1 MILLLRFM
9 LSGTFTSC
17 FYDLCLRFLLKK
29 EKNSEEKAEMDT
41 PAMPTTPITM
51 ETTPSSSPQP
61 DPAPSV
67 PEMSATDV
75 PSPDKPAETPTVPSS
90 ATSTTTLPVQQEDA
104 PHPQDAVRPKNP
116 PTGSQT
122 PEDDGEKA
130 GPSGLNCHPSSPTS
144 SAPFIPFSG
153 GGQRLGGPAGGV
165 ARSLSS
171 SSSSSL
177 SALTAAVESPKA
189 KKAKSNHGSST
200 KVSQTLSLLGL
211 PGVCTR
217 YFLLLASVSSWP
229 LCCH

>member
-1 MILLLRFM
+1 
-9 LSGTFTSC
+9 
-17 FYDLCLRFLLKK
+17 
-29 EKNSEEKAEMDT
+29 
-41 PAMPTTPITM
+41 MPTTPIAM

-67 PEMSATDV
+67 PEMSAADV
-75 PSPDKPAETPTVPSS
+75 PSPDKPAETPTLPSS
-90 ATSTTTLPVQQEDA
+90 ATSTTTLPIQQEDA
-104 PHPQDAVRPKNP
+104 PNLQDAVRPKDP

-130 GPSGLNCHPSSPTS
+130 GPSGLNFHPSSPT